1 MGNWIDEGCVR
12 NGDVERVYEIVT
24 KYEENEMG
32 IGCEDGLCHVGL
44 WDGGTNLK

>member
-24 KYEENEMG
+24 KYEGNEMESD
-32 IGCEDGLCHVGL
+32 CEDGSSGVD
-44 WDGGTNLK
+44 WEDGGTDLK